1 MSKAIG
7 VACLILAIPVAMAA
21 GYAKAKAEHENE
33 RPYWWAARDE

>member
-7 VACLILAIPVAMAA
+7 VACLILAIPAALVA

-33 RPYWWAARDE
+33 RPYWGEVR